1 MVFHFTEEN
10 DKELMSEAIAQK
22 SFTAKYGDS
31 AGVRASVAERV
42 SAAIKAIVIEKQ
54 VRDRV
59 R

>member
-31 AGVRASVAERV
+31 AGVRAERV